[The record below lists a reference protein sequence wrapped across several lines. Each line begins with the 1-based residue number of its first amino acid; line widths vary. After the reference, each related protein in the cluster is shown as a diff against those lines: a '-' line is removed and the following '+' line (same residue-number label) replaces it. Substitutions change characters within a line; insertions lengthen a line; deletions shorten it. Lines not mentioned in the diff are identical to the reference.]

1 MSWNVVRFEQ
11 AVPAPWKNGGGVTRE
26 LVTWPEPAN
35 WLWRMS
41 VAEVSRSGPFSIFN
55 GVQRWFAV
63 LSGAGVRLALG
74 SQKYTLTATSDP
86 LCFDGAVVTQCELVD
101 GATQDFNLMIR
112 QPTVNAKMTR
122 VSQSLDLELT
132 SSKVLAIYSID
143 SKAFLRFNNEVFDT
157 EPASLVW
164 RTVCAGD
171 RLQGHSTSA
180 LLIQIFEGK
189 SQ

>member
-1 MSWNVVRFEQ
+1 MNWKVVRFGQ
-11 AVPAPWKNGGGVTRE
+11 VASAPWKNGGGVTRE
-26 LVTWPEPAN
+26 LVTWPEPDN

-41 VAEVSRSGPFSIFN
+41 VAEVSQSGPFSIFE

-63 LSGAGVRLALG
+63 LSGAGVRLVCG
-74 SQKYTLTATSDP
+74 SRKCTLTATSDP
-86 LCFDGAVVTQCELVD
+86 FCFDGAQMTQCELID
-101 GATQDFNLMIR
+101 GATRDFNLMTR
-112 QPTVNAKMTR
+112 QPTVNAVVTR
-122 VSQSLDLELT
+122 VSQSIDLELT
-132 SSKVLAIYSID
+132 TRRVLAIYSIE
-143 SKAFLRFNNEVFDT
+143 SKAVLRFNNEMIET

-164 RTVCAGD
+164 RSVAPGD